1 MTTQATAQ
9 AFMAEL
15 EALASPDER
24 DNWPVALHCSKGL
37 AGAPTNV
44 LDRWPVLRAPW
55 RRH

>member
-37 AGAPTNV
+37 AGVPTNV